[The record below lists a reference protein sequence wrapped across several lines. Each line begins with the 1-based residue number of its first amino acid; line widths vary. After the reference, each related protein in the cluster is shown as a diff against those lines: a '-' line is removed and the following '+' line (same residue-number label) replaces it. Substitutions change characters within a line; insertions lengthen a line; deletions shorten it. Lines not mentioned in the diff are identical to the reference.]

1 MTSAARTLSRSTALI
16 LLSLSLGTF
25 TYGQTSRITGN
36 VFGSDR
42 RPVSDA
48 FVELLN
54 ELGSTLMRQR
64 TGGGGE
70 YSFSGLSSGRFTIRV
85 RPFGTNY
92 EEQSQE
98 VEIVTY
104 VGGRQIADMQ
114 QKDFYLKLRK
124 TASNRP
130 LGNPGTIFAQDVP
143 DAAKKLYDSGVEH
156 LDGNRVD
163 AGLKDLTDA
172 ITAFPD
178 YYAAL
183 ERLGLEQIKLG
194 KLEDARNRLEKAVAV
209 NERSSN
215 CWYGLS
221 YAYYGLNQIEKAVNA
236 SKKAATLSPNSPEI
250 ALFLGIALRKN
261 TQFIESEAAM
271 QNAVKLSEGTLADA
285 HWNLALLYTHNLK
298 KFKEAADE
306 LEKYLK
312 LKPDHPNATL
322 LREQIKRNRAM

>member
-1 MTSAARTLSRSTALI
+1 MTSAARTLSRVSALI

-25 TYGQTSRITGN
+25 TYGQSSRITGN

-42 RPVSDA
+42 RPVA
-48 FVELLN
+48 EVVVELLN
-54 ELGSTLMRQR
+54 ELGSILMRQK
-64 TGGGGE
+64 TGGGGD
-70 YSFSGLSSGRFTIRV
+70 YSFGGLTTGRFTVRV

-98 VEIVTY
+98 VELVTY

-114 QKDFYLKLRK
+114 QRDFYLKQRK

-130 LGNPGTIFAQDVP
+130 LGNPGIVFAQDVP
-143 DAAKKLYDSGVEH
+143 EVAKKLFESGVEH

-209 NERSSN
+209 NERASN
-215 CWYGLS
+215 CWYGL
-221 YAYYGLNQIEKAVNA
+221 AYTYFGLAQIEKAVSA
-236 SKKAATLSPNSPEI
+236 AKKAATLSPNSPEI
-250 ALFLGIALRKN
+250 ALFLGLALRKN
-261 TQFIESEAAM
+261 TQYVEAEAALL
-271 QNAVKLSEGTLADA
+271 NAVKLSDGTLADA

-298 KFKEAADE
+298 KYKESADE

-312 LKPDHPNATL
+312 LKPDHPNASL